1 MNKRIISNIIFSVI
15 LVLMVLIFLDFI
27 GIFNIFYYDRHP
39 LLLCPGQNK
48 YWKDIFNS
56 GVLFDENKFDAY
68 QGILN
73 IIIFVLYPIIYLVFE
88 IQYFRKKRLTL
99 LAVFLTIF
107 FIAYFI
113 NIISYECWAEFFN
126 FDPY

>member
-1 MNKRIISNIIFSVI
+1 M
-15 LVLMVLIFLDFI
+15 
-27 GIFNIFYYDRHP
+27 
-39 LLLCPGQNK
+39 
-48 YWKDIFNS
+48 
-56 GVLFDENKFDAY
+56 LFDENKFDAY

>member
-39 LLLCPGQNK
+39 LLLCLGQNK